1 MPLLGKKIAHY
12 IFFLKKNYIDGHL
25 LKKKKDEHKNP
36 KQTRIKIYIK
46 KNWRS
51 NRGKKKLV
59 LLVEEKIEEPKKCTF
74 GRL

>member
-12 IFFLKKNYIDGHL
+12 IFFWKKIYIDGHL

-46 KNWRS
+46 K
-51 NRGKKKLV
+51 
-59 LLVEEKIEEPKKCTF
+59 KIEEVTEEKKKTRTF
-74 GRL
+74 SWRKNWRTEEVHIW

>member
-46 KNWRS
+46 K
-51 NRGKKKLV
+51 K
-59 LLVEEKIEEPKKCTF
+59 KIEEVTEKKKTSTF
-74 GRL
+74 S